1 MSTPAGWF
9 PEPTPGG
16 DSLAEDGHEIQPLAL
31 VLALVPLLG
40 IVLGAVAM
48 ARGRQLTGF
57 LMIAVSIASSI
68 IVQTYHLAL
77 T

>member
-9 PEPTPGG
+9 PDPSPGG
-16 DSLAEDGHEIQPLAL
+16 DAALEPSHEIQPLWL
-31 VLALVPLLG
+31 LLALVPLLG
-40 IVLGAVAM
+40 IALGALAM
-48 ARGRQLTGF
+48 VRGRQLTGF
-57 LMIAVSIASSI
+57 LMIAASIASTI

>member
-1 MSTPAGWF
+1 MSTPAGWL
-9 PEPTPGG
+9 PEPTPRP
-16 DSLAEDGHEIQPLAL
+16 DGAIDRAHEIQPLAL
-31 VLALVPLLG
+31 VLGLVPVLG
-40 IVLGAVAM
+40 IAAGAVAM

-57 LMIAVSIASSI
+57 LMVAVSIASTI